1 MMALLG
7 SQRSVGCRPCRR
19 QHGNHMPLKSVPC
32 SRAAQRPA
40 ALCICITPAVRMAE
54 QRRASAPRIPARGAP
69 LIAYATAAPA
79 ELQHG
84 LWEPDPGRLHD
95 EMISRFR
102 SADLDGNG
110 VIDGHELRL
119 LLEGFEDGKV
129 APNEHWLT
137 DEEVN
142 SVMRQYDADGDGS
155 ITMEEFEHLA
165 KDGVLLHGTLQ
176 QYSEAFEAVD
186 SDHDGLVTAAEL
198 RKLLSDCDSALDSCT
213 IADEFDNFD
222 EEHTGKIGFYQF
234 LRMFR
239 QHLID
244 LESVVAYLHKPV
256 PAESTI
262 DAAPPPPAA
271 GVEPGQV
278 KEIESEEELDEIIKA
293 DSRPLVL
300 LAGFTWCRPCKGLQ
314 MPFQKLA
321 EKYKGVKFVKFY
333 GNANENTK
341 RLFRDR
347 LKARATPTLALFDA
361 NGHMGHTHSGANKS
375 RLEFYL
381 REFIGETDSE
391 TVYPPYQLTE
401 KELEERNA
409 AAAAGNAAA

>member
-1 MMALLG
+1 MLDG
-7 SQRSVGCRPCRR
+7 SYRLSSQSRR
-19 QHGNHMPLKSVPC
+19 H
-32 SRAAQRPA
+32 AARTAQA
-40 ALCICITPAVRMAE
+40 AT
-54 QRRASAPRIPARGAP
+54 Q
-69 LIAYATAAPA
+69 TPA
-79 ELQHG
+79 ELQNG
-84 LWEPDPGRLHD
+84 LWEPDPEKLHD
-95 EMISRFR
+95 EMIARFKA
-102 SADLDGNG
+102 ADLDGNG
-110 VIDGHELRL
+110 VIDRRELRV

-129 APNEHWLT
+129 APGEHWLT

-142 SVMRQYDADGDGS
+142 SVMSQYDQEGDGV
-155 ITMEEFEHLA
+155 ITKEAFEHLA

-176 QYSEAFEAVD
+176 QYSDAFEVVD

-198 RKLLSDCDSALDSCT
+198 RKLLSNCDSKIDSST
-213 IADEFDNFD
+213 IEASFDKFD
-222 EEHTGKIGFYQF
+222 QDHTGKIGFYQF

-256 PAESTI
+256 PAESTA
-262 DAAPPPPAA
+262 DAPSSPPAA

-278 KEIESEEELDEIIKA
+278 KEIEGEEELDDILKA
-293 DSRPLVL
+293 DARPVVL

-321 EKYKGVKFVKFY
+321 DKYRDVKFVKFY

-347 LKARATPTLALFDA
+347 LKARATPTLAMFDA
-361 NGHMGHTHSGANKS
+361 DGEMRHQHSGANKS

-381 REFIGETDSE
+381 REFIGETSSE
-391 TVYPPYQLTE
+391 TIYPPYQLTE
-401 KELEERNA
+401 KELEERNSA
-409 AAAAGNAAA
+409 ASAAGSAA